1 MAFKMKGFPFKQSLR
16 DKLRMA
22 NDPSKE
28 NTKRHNEIRDQQL
41 LDSKRNMEQAKYD
54 YEANPEVMAARDGIG
69 AFAKIKT
76 SFYKHD
82 GTEHPPLQ
90 PSENPD
96 TEITTGEKKGDNS
109 KDRKMFVLIEKLTD
123 VEDRISF
130 INEDANAQGKKKTDQ
145 QKKDI
150 AKLKIAAK
158 KYRQQIKELKKKNKG
173 KK

>member
-1 MAFKMKGFPFKQSLR
+1 MAFKMNGFSGFNKTAEEKFAEE
-16 DKLRMA
+16 D
-22 NDPSKE
+22 
-28 NTKRHNEIRDQQL
+28 TKRHNKIRNQQL
-41 LDSKRNMEQAKYD
+41 LDSKRNMEQAQMD
-54 YEANPEVMAARDGIG
+54 SMANPEVLAARDGIG
-69 AFAKIKT
+69 PYTKINP

-109 KDRKMFVLIEKLTD
+109 EERKMFVLLEKLTD

-150 AKLKIAAK
+150 EKLKSAAK